1 MNGKECDRTIKRSVL
16 GREIRIRMTDTGN
29 GLNVLIEGGDKS
41 HIGAVAVAAPDF
53 SLQVITFPGHREDV
67 VCRRWAEEIV
77 KKYNGPVVVEAGIHY
92 NQIKK
97 SEIQELLTIL
107 EEELQTFLS
116 LLEKE

>member
-16 GREIRIRMTDTGN
+16 EREIRIRITDTGN
-29 GLNVLIEGGDKS
+29 GINVLIDGGDKS
-41 HIGAVAVAAPDF
+41 HIGAVAAASPD
-53 SLQVITFPGHREDV
+53 SELQVIVFPGHREDV
-67 VCRRWAEEIV
+67 ICRRWAEEIV

-97 SEIQELLTIL
+97 TELQELLAIL
-107 EEELQTFLS
+107 EEQLQAFLS